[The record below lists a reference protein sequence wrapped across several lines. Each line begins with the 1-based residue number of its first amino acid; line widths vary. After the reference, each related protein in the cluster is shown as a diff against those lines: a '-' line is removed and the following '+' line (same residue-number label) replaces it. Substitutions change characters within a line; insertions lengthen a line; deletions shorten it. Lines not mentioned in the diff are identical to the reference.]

1 MPSFVHLGIYNL
13 AQLESL
19 SDHDLETK
27 IKLRPLQIR
36 KLKLALARRLEQ
48 QERAVRRASM
58 AVVSQGTG
66 LMLNAARLRQA
77 GVITASSSS
86 SQQQDQETKFKV
98 LVKAFSGATVEVE
111 GVNLVMPVADLRIKV
126 ASLVGASTPDL
137 VKLFYKVYAE
147 MFVL

>member
-1 MPSFVHLGIYNL
+1 MPSFVHLHVYNL
-13 AQLESL
+13 AQLEAL

-36 KLKLALARRLEQ
+36 KLKLALSRRLEQ

-66 LMLNAARLRQA
+66 LELDTARLMRA
-77 GVITASSSS
+77 GVITRRKSEE
-86 SQQQDQETKFKV
+86 DQTRKFEV
-98 LVKAFSGATVEVE
+98 YVKAFSGATVEVE
-111 GVNLVMPVADLRIKV
+111 GVNRAMPVLELRTKV

-137 VKLFYKVYAE
+137 VKLFFKVR
-147 MFVL
+147 